1 MKIRTAIQALALL
14 GGIIFCTLLQEAQGQ
29 TLIER
34 IQVQA
39 GPEDMVLDT
48 SHTGPRLLISCCA
61 RREVH
66 KPYGEMISLDLTS
79 GKNIEM
85 KRINEP
91 EDILFRPHGIYL
103 DGDLLYV
110 ISHEK
115 EPDYHPVLIYRVRGE
130 ELSFVDLVNTD
141 KQHSPNALVTG
152 SNGEIYLVNDSGKRG
167 SLWEKI
173 LRLKRANLVKL
184 FKDKEGIWQGE
195 VVADKLA
202 YPAGIN
208 RLGDRLFVGDAV
220 LHQIRPYMITPEG
233 LIPTG
238 AIKGLKGNDNIR
250 IYQGQLLTPG
260 HVKPMKFI
268 GHAKKPEKL
277 SPVDVFLA
285 NPETGEHR
293 VLYSTNGESISGGS
307 TAIIWEKHL
316 YICQV
321 FDPWILKVELDR

>member
-1 MKIRTAIQALALL
+1 MKIGTFIHGLL
-14 GGIIFCTLLQEAQGQ
+14 FLSVIFVGGLSQELQGQ
-29 TLIER
+29 TVIER
-34 IQVQA
+34 IQLQP

-48 SHTGPRLLISCCA
+48 SQESPRLIISCCA
-61 RREVH
+61 RREKH
-66 KPYGEMISLDLTS
+66 KPYGEMIALDLRST
-79 GKNIEM
+79 KQYVL
-85 KRINEP
+85 KRVNEP
-91 EDILFRPHGIYL
+91 DGIKFQPHGIYL
-103 DGDLLYV
+103 DGDMLYV

-115 EPDYHPVLIYRVRGE
+115 EPHYHPVLVYRVEGE
-130 ELSFVDLVNTD
+130 ELSFVELINTD

-152 SNGEIYLVNDSGKRG
+152 SKGEIYLVNDSGKRG
-167 SLWEKI
+167 SLWEKA
-173 LRLKRANLVKL
+173 LKLKRASLVKL
-184 FKDKEGIWQGE
+184 TKDNEGKWNAE
-195 VVADKLA
+195 VVADKLG

-208 RLGDRLFVGDAV
+208 RLGDMLFVGDAV
-220 LHQIRPYMITPEG
+220 LHRIHPYMITPEG

-250 IYQGQLLTPG
+250 IYEDQLLTPG

-268 GHAKKPEKL
+268 GYVKKPEKL

-285 NPETGEHR
+285 NPETGEHK

-307 TAIIWEKHL
+307 TAIIWERHI